1 MRPVVFPAKISSHR
15 RTQDAVLF
23 RSVFG
28 QLQIRPC
35 IPDNLES
42 VVWAERRDD
51 TKRIFGIKKGQTNLP
66 NARIRTIGIA
76 GCGRGVGTSHLAI
89 SMANYLM
96 GVKRKK
102 TAVLEWND
110 HGDFARIERFAGKS
124 GNRQER
130 QRYKMEQEEN
140 RRNVFSIMEV
150 DYYKQADPS
159 ILSYCLGRDYR
170 YLILDYGEAAQNS
183 LNECARCDLKV
194 LVGSLSEWRTEAFL
208 EILEQTENRDKSWK
222 LTVVSGGEENRKEI
236 EKRFACRLYRIPT
249 SVDAFRITHEKIL
262 CFETLLSER

>member
-1 MRPVVFPAKISSHR
+1 
-15 RTQDAVLF
+15 
-23 RSVFG
+23 
-28 QLQIRPC
+28 
-35 IPDNLES
+35 
-42 VVWAERRDD
+42 
-51 TKRIFGIKKGQTNLP
+51 
-66 NARIRTIGIA
+66 
-76 GCGRGVGTSHLAI
+76 
-89 SMANYLM
+89 
-96 GVKRKK
+96 
-102 TAVLEWND
+102 
-110 HGDFARIERFAGKS
+110 
-124 GNRQER
+124 
-130 QRYKMEQEEN
+130 MEQEEN

-208 EILEQTENRDKSWK
+208 EILEQTGNRDKSWK